1 MQRLLFGR
9 HNGKLRSLAAVAD
22 LITVEDRLVF
32 ARLRQAEAIVRPGD
46 RAEVADHDQL
56 AAAAIDAAEG
66 DNAVVAVVGGAI
78 VVPSGV
84 VTFAT
89 FPLTPILSVRIS
101 VATGNVPALD
111 CVENATICAGRIF
124 LKNLIGLTFAKTLS
138 NTALIKYESI
148 MNAIKHT
155 INNITSDQIIPDE
168 LIPFPTLVATK
179 VKTAYGVSSITQS
192 RILKMISLS
201 ASTKFLNGFT
211 FSSLL
216 CATNTY
222 ATATRIA
229 VKIIGIVFS
238 SAISDITFLGNK
250 FMKISENDVTLLW
263 NVVVSSPS
271 IERYAFLPTPKT
283 SPKPS
288 ANIMAKNVVVISHR
302 SEERRVGKE
311 CRSRWS
317 PYH

>member
-1 MQRLLFGR
+1 M
-9 HNGKLRSLAAVAD
+9 
-22 LITVEDRLVF
+22 
-32 ARLRQAEAIVRPGD
+32 
-46 RAEVADHDQL
+46 
-56 AAAAIDAAEG
+56 
-66 DNAVVAVVGGAI
+66 
-78 VVPSGV
+78 
-84 VTFAT
+84 
-89 FPLTPILSVRIS
+89 
-101 VATGNVPALD
+101 
-111 CVENATICAGRIF
+111 
-124 LKNLIGLTFAKTLS
+124 KNLIGLTFAKTLS

-211 FSSLL
+211 FSSLS

-238 SAISDITFLGNK
+238 SAISDITFLGKK

-288 ANIMAKNVVVISHR
+288 ANIMAKNVVVISHPIER
-302 SEERRVGKE
+302 KPIPLSCFVFSSEVILLIIATIINGLTNALKTLTYAFPIGVIHDVCPWNINPIATPAASATITNNVKSNFLLSLNIAKNKTKTTTNAAIAVKSKFIFFLLVLYRCHLPFTPVSLSFCIRFFLFVLIFH
-311 CRSRWS
+311 SLL
-317 PYH
+317 Y